1 MLLILISK
9 NYLYTIDIDYQENYL
24 QDGENYHT
32 IKQDNQYCNKLI
44 EKQIMKYYKCK
55 KNMKI

>member
-9 NYLYTIDIDYQENYL
+9 NYFYTIDIDYQENYL
-24 QDGENYHT
+24 QDGENYHI
-32 IKQDNQYCNKLI
+32 IKQDNQYYNKWI

>member
-32 IKQDNQYCNKLI
+32 IKQDNQYYNKWI